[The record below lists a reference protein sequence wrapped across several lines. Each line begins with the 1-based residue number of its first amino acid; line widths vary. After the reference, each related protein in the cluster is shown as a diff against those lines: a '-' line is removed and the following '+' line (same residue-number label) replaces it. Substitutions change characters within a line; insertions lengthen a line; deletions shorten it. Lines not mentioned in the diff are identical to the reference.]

1 MDPGTEL
8 RQFYNKK
15 LLFLAIS
22 LLMIT
27 IGIKIYST
35 LTFPH
40 ITDWNYRHLQLIDKK
55 RETFSFAV
63 FGDNKN
69 SITTF
74 DNLIKKVNAED
85 VLFAIDIGDLVE
97 DGEREKFRFF
107 INQIRHSDKPLLTAI
122 GNHELRE
129 DGRGTYYNLFGRFYY
144 SFTVGDAYFIILDDA
159 NEYNLD
165 PWQMQWLKEQ
175 LEKSLKYKYRFVFM
189 HVPLFDPRTEG
200 LRIAHNLKDVK
211 LAKHLDTLF
220 NEYNITMLFASHIHA
235 YYRGV
240 WGRTPYIITG
250 GAGAELVGTDPE
262 HDFYHYIKVTVSDA
276 GVSYEVKRV
285 KSPDFEIID
294 RMAHDVWIYI
304 YAFFVLHYLDVI
316 LVILLIYLT
325 FTIRSMRRGRA
336 RL

>member
-8 RQFYNKK
+8 RQIYNKK
-15 LLFLAIS
+15 LLFPAIF

-27 IGIKIYST
+27 IGIKVYST

-40 ITDWNYRHLQLIDKK
+40 ITDWNYRHLQMIDKK

-74 DNLIKKVNAED
+74 DNLIKKLNSED

-129 DGRGTYYNLFGRFYY
+129 NGRGTYYNLFGRFYY
-144 SFTVGDAYFIILDDA
+144 SFTVGDAYFIVLDDA

-200 LRIAHNLKDVK
+200 LRIAHNLKDIK
-211 LAKHLDTLF
+211 LAKHLNRLF
-220 NEYNITMLFASHIHA
+220 DKYNITMLFASHIHA

-262 HDFYHYIKVTVSDA
+262 HDFYHYIKVTVGDA

-285 KSPDFEIID
+285 KSPDLEIID
-294 RMAHDVWIYI
+294 RLAHDVWIYI

-316 LVILLIYLT
+316 LVILLIYLIL
-325 FTIRSMRRGRA
+325 TIRSMRRGRA